1 MIEPKGESMEERAL
15 GVDPKSRVGWTEG
28 PQELEELWAT
38 LGHGVFLLFVFVFV
52 LFCFAQR
59 E

>member
-1 MIEPKGESMEERAL
+1 MEERAL